1 MTVNRIAY
9 LAMAVTGLLYASGL
23 GFAQTATTTPPHVP
37 LQKTI
42 GQAKDAKPEVVP
54 SLIVL
59 NARGA
64 TLQGQKLTLVGVAQN
79 SIVFADRP
87 VRSAG
92 HVLTAHLL
100 EEWGT
105 GSDSFAKDPPNATVS
120 VFSKDGSTIRDAV
133 VVLKTPA
140 LAGDQLTFDVQ
151 VLEGDLAGADG
162 AASVFIDIIGMPWT
176 PLSFAGVARRTA
188 ARAAW
193 YGAAAAPYYHPYY
206 PPPRPRTIAPLA
218 GITPIRRVISWAS
231 YRAVGPQR
239 LPNFCCESL
248 RHHTSRA
255 ALPERIDR
263 NPEHR
268 PGPVAPGPRATGL
281 I

>member
-1 MTVNRIAY
+1 MTINRIAY
-9 LAMAVTGLLYASGL
+9 LAIAVTGLLYASGL

-140 LAGDQLTFDVQ
+140 WPA
-151 VLEGDLAGADG
+151 
-162 AASVFIDIIGMPWT
+162 
-176 PLSFAGVARRTA
+176 
-188 ARAAW
+188 
-193 YGAAAAPYYHPYY
+193 
-206 PPPRPRTIAPLA
+206 
-218 GITPIRRVISWAS
+218 IS
-231 YRAVGPQR
+231 
-239 LPNFCCESL
+239 
-248 RHHTSRA
+248 
-255 ALPERIDR
+255 
-263 NPEHR
+263 
-268 PGPVAPGPRATGL
+268 
-281 I
+281 

>member
-1 MTVNRIAY
+1 MNIIYTACILMT
-9 LAMAVTGLLYASGL
+9 AVGLVFSPKLT
-23 GFAQTATTTPPHVP
+23 FAQTETGKVP
-37 LQKTI
+37 QKTI
-42 GQAKDAKPEVVP
+42 GQGKPELVP

-64 TLQGQKLTLVGVAQN
+64 SLQGQKLTLVGVAPN

-120 VFSKDGSTIRDAV
+120 VFSKDGSGVRDAV
-133 VVLKTPA
+133 VVLKTPN
-140 LAGDQLTFDVQ
+140 LAGDRLTFDVQ

-162 AASVFIDIIGMPWT
+162 PASVFIDIIGMPWT

-193 YGAAAAPYYHPYY
+193 YGAAASAAAAAPYYHPYY
-206 PPPRPRTIAPLA
+206 PPPPYYRPPC
-218 GITPIRRVISWAS
+218 GYYP
-231 YRAVGPQR
+231 YP
-239 LPNFCCESL
+239 PCY
-248 RHHTSRA
+248 
-255 ALPERIDR
+255 
-263 NPEHR
+263 
-268 PGPVAPGPRATGL
+268 
-281 I
+281 